1 MRFATRTTNPGSKNE
16 IQQCNYNTS
25 DAAEQFRLSV
35 ITTLGEGVDVELQF
49 IIADRKIHRFKING
63 KLDGWY
69 IFHADGRAAGRFG
82 DWRQDIKQNWKA
94 SGNFIPLSEFQ
105 RQAFKAKC
113 QQEAAQRQR
122 KETAKH
128 EAAAKKAAYI
138 WNHATYA
145 TTQHPYLIRKR
156 IDPHGAKLGRGNTLI
171 IPQYNAAGELV
182 NLQFISEDGGKRFL
196 SGGQKK
202 GCFLTLGEVTEKI
215 LIAEG
220 FATGASLFEDSGHHT
235 VIAFD
240 KGNLEPVAKVIRQL
254 HPNAQ
259 IIICGDN
266 DLSGVGQKAAR
277 EAALA
282 CGGKY
287 ILPPIEGMDW
297 NDYLTMERV

>member
-1 MRFATRTTNPGSKNE
+1 MDRLDTTTAANRGSKND
-16 IQQCNYNTS
+16 IQQDHYNTGN
-25 DAAEQFRLSV
+25 AAEQFRLSV
-35 ITTLGEGVDVELQF
+35 ITTLGEGVDLPF
-49 IIADRKIHRFKING
+49 IIADGKLHRFKIDG
-63 KLDGWY
+63 KLNGAY
-69 IFHADGRAAGRFG
+69 ILHLDGRAAGYF
-82 DWRQDIKQNWKA
+82 QDFKQGIKQNWKA

-113 QQEAAQRQR
+113 QQEAAQRQAE
-122 KETAKH
+122 ETAKH

-138 WNHATYA
+138 WTPAPYA

-156 IDPHGAKLGRGNTLI
+156 IDPHGVRLGRGNSLI
-171 IPQYNAAGELV
+171 IPLFNSDNELV

-202 GCFLTLGEVTEKI
+202 GCFFTLSEVTEKI

-240 KGNLEPVAKVIRQL
+240 AGNLEPVAKVIRQL
-254 HPNAQ
+254 HPHAE

-282 CGGKY
+282 CGGK
-287 ILPPIEGMDW
+287 ILIPPTPGNDW
-297 NDYLTMERV
+297 NDELTRGDL

>member
-1 MRFATRTTNPGSKNE
+1 MRSTPPAANRGSKNE
-16 IQQCNYNTS
+16 IQQRNYNTGN
-25 DAAEQFRLSV
+25 AAEQFRLSV
-35 ITTLGEGVDVELQF
+35 ITTLGEGVDLQF
-49 IIADRKIHRFKING
+49 IIADGQLHRFKIDG
-63 KLDGWY
+63 KLNGAY
-69 IFHADGRAAGRFG
+69 ILHLDGRAAGYF
-82 DWRQDIKQNWKA
+82 QDFKQGIKQNWKLE
-94 SGNFIPLSEFQ
+94 GNFLPLSEFQ

-113 QQEAAQRQR
+113 QREAAQRQR
-122 KETAKH
+122 EETAKH

-145 TTQHPYLIRKR
+145 TTQHPYLVRKK
-156 IDPHGAKLGRGNTLI
+156 ITPHGAKLGRGNSLI

-220 FATGASLFEDSGHHT
+220 FGTGASLFEDSGHHT

-240 KGNLEPVAKVIRQL
+240 KGNLEPVAKAIRQL
-254 HPNAQ
+254 HPNTE

-282 CGGKY
+282 CGGK
-287 ILPPIEGMDW
+287 ILIPPTPGNDW
-297 NDYLTMERV
+297 NDELTRGDL